1 MWIQELYQMSFAKIL
16 SQSMVCL
23 FILLAVSFKKA
34 KVLNSDEEAFINFF
48 FYGACSL
55 VPWLY
60 PFLK

>member
-1 MWIQELYQMSFAKIL
+1 MSFAKIL